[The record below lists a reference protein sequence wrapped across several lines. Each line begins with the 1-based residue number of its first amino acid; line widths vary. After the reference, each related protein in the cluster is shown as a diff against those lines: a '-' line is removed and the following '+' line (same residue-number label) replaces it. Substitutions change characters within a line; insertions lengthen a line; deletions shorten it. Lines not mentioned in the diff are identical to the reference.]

1 MRKLL
6 LSASLAGLLLAGVS
20 VWAHSVGAQ
29 GQSGQQSQPATKM
42 VSRKVTSIGTGGTS
56 FTLEVNGSQAKNTM
70 QFVLDKS
77 AKVQGNVKVGTAV
90 TVEYAV
96 EQGQNLALSVTAQG

>member
-1 MRKLL
+1 MRKFL

-20 VWAHSVGAQ
+20 VWAHSISAQ

-42 VSRKVTSIGTGGTS
+42 VSGKVTSIGTGGKS
-56 FTLEVNGSQAKNTM
+56 FTLEVNGSEAKNTM

-77 AKVQGNVKVGTAV
+77 VTVQGTVKVGTAV
-90 TVEYAV
+90 TVGYAV
-96 EQGQNLALSVTAQG
+96 QQGQNMALSITAEG